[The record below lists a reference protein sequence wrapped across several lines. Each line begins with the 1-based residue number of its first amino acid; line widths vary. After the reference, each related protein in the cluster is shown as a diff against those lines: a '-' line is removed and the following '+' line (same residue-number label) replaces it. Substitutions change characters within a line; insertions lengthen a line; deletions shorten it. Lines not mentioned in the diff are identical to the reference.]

1 MGVLGLLSGTLW
13 AGGLKMER
21 LLDSVQLP
29 NNTVLHP
36 VALLLKHVVTC
47 ITRGPAA
54 QDVPVYPRS
63 DKGHTGASK
72 PLK

>member
-1 MGVLGLLSGTLW
+1 
-13 AGGLKMER
+13 MER

-29 NNTVLHP
+29 DNPVLHP
-36 VALLLKHVVTC
+36 VALLLKRVVTC

-63 DKGHTGASK
+63 DEGHTGDSK
-72 PLK
+72 PQK